1 MLTKDEAR
9 ELLGMEP
16 CAEGGDIYKVTIS
29 DVFVHGDEDP
39 AEVTSALMSGTGDM
53 NFDMGMGE
61 DPDDPRMMKSRLR
74 TGPRAVPAPRSTKSA
89 PPTWPG

>member
-1 MLTKDEAR
+1 MKGIDGWNAGLLTKDEAR

-39 AEVTSALMSGTGDM
+39 AEVTSALMSG
-53 NFDMGMGE
+53 
-61 DPDDPRMMKSRLR
+61 PRR
-74 TGPRAVPAPRSTKSA
+74 
-89 PPTWPG
+89 WPGL